1 VKVCHPQLT
10 ARVRMQKSSASRPMA
25 NMSIETGEKEETMKV
40 DLNPSDGVDGSS
52 KDKSE

>member
-1 VKVCHPQLT
+1 
-10 ARVRMQKSSASRPMA
+10 MA